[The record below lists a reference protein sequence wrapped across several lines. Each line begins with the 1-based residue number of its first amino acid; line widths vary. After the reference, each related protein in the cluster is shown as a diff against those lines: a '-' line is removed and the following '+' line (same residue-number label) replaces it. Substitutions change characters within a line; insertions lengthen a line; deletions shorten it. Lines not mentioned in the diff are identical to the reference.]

1 MKKLLSLLAVIV
13 ISSTLTAAAAE
24 TKVDAF
30 FNKLN
35 QKEQE
40 LNQKIDAHQKA
51 RAEQKRFEV
60 FSLIIR
66 LLFAFKKY
74 SIGIFSL

>member
-1 MKKLLSLLAVIV
+1 MKKLFSLLAVVAIAT
-13 ISSTLTAAAAE
+13 SLSATAAE

-51 RAEQKRFEV
+51 RAQQKAAIEKGQAEQQKAV
-60 FSLIIR
+60 
-66 LLFAFKKY
+66 
-74 SIGIFSL
+74 